1 MQLAVASEAEKA
13 RELWPGHELLRRVEC
28 LAGTVEID
36 VLFDPRPD
44 YGRVV
49 PSLIDQKAFGV
60 VCEHRAQVLV
70 LQSEIPLAIDGGPGA
85 RGRARLQGEE
95 PAHA

>member
-1 MQLAVASEAEKA
+1 MTSPATFLFMPESAYGPTNNCVGI
-13 RELWPGHELLRRVEC
+13 GHELLRRVEC

-70 LQSEIPLAIDGGPGA
+70 LQSES
-85 RGRARLQGEE
+85 
-95 PAHA
+95 